1 MWSLPIVRWAVLRT
15 FSSWVRQCAG
25 LTAEVDADDNGA
37 ALSGRLR
44 AVTLAFDSL
53 ELRRGLLRTSRGA
66 ATITGLDLKL
76 RALLLSPYRRLF
88 QWRWLRAPIRVN
100 GDYSLSQEDFASSKV
115 IGNVVEKIVNALL
128 RRLQRPILAQLRRAR
143 VLPPIGGDAAA
154 ALVLSSV
161 ERAEVTRARGT
172 PPNPPA
178 SLSPPGSPP
187 LRIPNPPAKPLSIGA
202 RRSARVPRRPHRRR
216 ARRRR
221 LRRAR
226 ARGRALVLRR
236 RPAGALAAA
245 LELSARLA
253 QARAAR
259 GDAERADRAAVHMP
273 SRASACATAGTRP
286 SCATS
291 R

>member
-1 MWSLPIVRWAVLRT
+1 MRTTVLVFFLLLRGDAFAPSVSRGSARRALRETPSAAARPRGHLAARPLALAAASGGPIERAAAPPAPTRALLSLLWRGPALLLSLAVCAPMRALGLMSARLSRAAVGRDMWSLPIVRWAVLRT

-161 ERAEVTRARGT
+161 ERAEVTRAR
-172 PPNPPA
+172 
-178 SLSPPGSPP
+178 
-187 LRIPNPPAKPLSIGA
+187 
-202 RRSARVPRRPHRRR
+202 H
-216 ARRRR
+216 
-221 LRRAR
+221 
-226 ARGRALVLRR
+226 
-236 RPAGALAAA
+236 AA
-245 LELSARLA
+245 ES
-253 QARAAR
+253 
-259 GDAERADRAAVHMP
+259 
-273 SRASACATAGTRP
+273 SRHL
-286 SCATS
+286 
-291 R
+291 